1 MTRPTRARAIMLQG
15 TSSHV
20 GKTVLVAGLCRL
32 LAQDGFRVAP
42 FKSQNMSLNAHVAP
56 DGGEMGWAQA
66 MQAEAAGVPARVE
79 MNPILLKPRAD
90 AMSQV
95 VVLGK
100 AIRDM
105 PAREYYRHAAWLWP
119 AVRSSY
125 AAIAR
130 EADVIVIEGAGSPAE
145 PNLMRRDLANMRVAA
160 MAKAPVLL
168 VGDIDRGGVFASL
181 VGTMAILE
189 PPHRRRVAGFVI
201 NKFRGDAR
209 LLAPALRDLERRA
222 HRPVLGVV
230 PHVHDLSLPEEDSVA
245 LDGPAFPPA
254 SEPSAVPTVA
264 IVKLPHIANF
274 TDFAPLES
282 EHGVCVVYAG
292 TSRDL
297 SGAAL
302 VVLPGSKDTIADL
315 RWLKSRGLDDALA
328 AHVRRGGALLG
339 ICGGYQML
347 GRMVE
352 DPHGVE
358 SGGAEAGLALLPLHT
373 TLEPAKVTQR
383 VKARLLPDGPDF
395 EAYEIHAGTT
405 RVEGD
410 LAPFCIRGGGAPE
423 GAVSADGRVR
433 GTYLHGLLEAGV
445 VRRRVLEW
453 AGALPAAATTARD
466 HRALREAGYDRLAH
480 TLREALDIG
489 AVYRLLGLSSVS

>member
-1 MTRPTRARAIMLQG
+1 MTRSARAIMLQG

-20 GKTVLVAGLCRL
+20 GKTILVAGLCRL

-66 MQAEAAGVPARVE
+66 MQAEAAGVAARVE

-90 AMSQV
+90 AVSQV
-95 VVLGK
+95 VLLGK
-100 AIRDM
+100 AMGDM
-105 PAREYYRHAAWLWP
+105 PAREYYREAARLWP

-125 AAIAR
+125 AAVAR
-130 EADVIVIEGAGSPAE
+130 EADVVVIEGAGSPAE

-181 VGTMAILE
+181 VGTMAIVE
-189 PPHRRRVAGFVI
+189 P
-201 NKFRGDAR
+201 
-209 LLAPALRDLERRA
+209 
-222 HRPVLGVV
+222 
-230 PHVHDLSLPEEDSVA
+230 
-245 LDGPAFPPA
+245 
-254 SEPSAVPTVA
+254 
-264 IVKLPHIANF
+264 PHIANF
-274 TDFAPLES
+274 TDSAPLES
-282 EHGVCVVYAG
+282 EQDVRVVYAG
-292 TSRDL
+292 CCRDL
-297 SGAAL
+297 AGAAL

-315 RWLKSRGLDDALA
+315 RWLKSRGIDEALV

-358 SGGAEAGLALLPLHT
+358 SGGAEAGLALLPLRT

-410 LAPFCIRGGGAPE
+410 LAPFCVRGDGASE

-433 GTYLHGLLEAGV
+433 GTYLHGLLEEGL

-453 AGALPAAATTARD
+453 AGARPAAATAARD

>member
-1 MTRPTRARAIMLQG
+1 MTRSARAIMLQG

-42 FKSQNMSLNAHVAP
+42 FKSQNMSLNAYVAP

-90 AMSQV
+90 AVSQV
-95 VVLGK
+95 VLLGK
-100 AIRDM
+100 VIRDM
-105 PAREYYRHAAWLWP
+105 PAREYYRHAARLWP
-119 AVRSSY
+119 AVRASY
-125 AAIAR
+125 ATIAR
-130 EADVIVIEGAGSPAE
+130 EVDLVVIEGAGSPAE

-181 VGTMAILE
+181 VGTMAILQ
-189 PPHRRRVAGFVI
+189 PPHRRRVAGFVV

-230 PHVHDLSLPEEDSVA
+230 PHIHDLSLPEEDSVA
-245 LDGPAFPPA
+245 LDAPSFSPA
-254 SEPSAVPTVA
+254 SEPSSVPTVA

-282 EHGVCVVYAG
+282 EEGVRVVYASS
-292 TSRDL
+292 SRDL
-297 SGAAL
+297 ADAAL

-315 RWLKSRGLDDALA
+315 RWLKSRRLDEALA
-328 AHVRRGGALLG
+328 AHVRGGGALLG

-383 VKARLLPDGPDF
+383 VNARLLPDGPDF

-410 LAPFCIRGGGAPE
+410 LAPFCVREAGAPE

-453 AGALPAAATTARD
+453 AGALPAVAATARD
-466 HRALREAGYDRLAH
+466 HRVLREAGYDRLAH
-480 TLREALDIG
+480 TLREALDIS
-489 AVYRLLGLSSVS
+489 AIYRLLGLSGVS

>member
-1 MTRPTRARAIMLQG
+1 MTRSARAIMLQG

-20 GKTVLVAGLCRL
+20 GKTILVAGLCRL

-66 MQAEAAGVPARVE
+66 MQAEAAGVAARVE

-90 AMSQV
+90 AVSQV
-95 VVLGK
+95 VLLGK
-100 AIRDM
+100 AMRDM
-105 PAREYYRHAAWLWP
+105 PAREYYREAARLWP

-125 AAIAR
+125 AAVAR
-130 EADVIVIEGAGSPAE
+130 EADVVVIEGAGSPAE

-189 PPHRRRVAGFVI
+189 PLHRRRVAGF
-201 NKFRGDAR
+201 
-209 LLAPALRDLERRA
+209 
-222 HRPVLGVV
+222 
-230 PHVHDLSLPEEDSVA
+230 
-245 LDGPAFPPA
+245 
-254 SEPSAVPTVA
+254 
-264 IVKLPHIANF
+264 
-274 TDFAPLES
+274 
-282 EHGVCVVYAG
+282 
-292 TSRDL
+292 
-297 SGAAL
+297 

-315 RWLKSRGLDDALA
+315 RWLKSRGIDEALV

-358 SGGAEAGLALLPLHT
+358 SGGAEAGLALLPLRT

-383 VKARLLPDGPDF
+383 VKARLLPDGADF
-395 EAYEIHAGTT
+395 EAYEIPAGTT
-405 RVEGD
+405 RGGAD
-410 LAPFCIRGGGAPE
+410 LAPFCVRGDGASE

-433 GTYLHGLLEAGV
+433 GTYLHGLLEEGL

-453 AGALPAAATTARD
+453 AGARPAAATAARD

-480 TLREALDIG
+480 TLREA
-489 AVYRLLGLSSVS
+489 